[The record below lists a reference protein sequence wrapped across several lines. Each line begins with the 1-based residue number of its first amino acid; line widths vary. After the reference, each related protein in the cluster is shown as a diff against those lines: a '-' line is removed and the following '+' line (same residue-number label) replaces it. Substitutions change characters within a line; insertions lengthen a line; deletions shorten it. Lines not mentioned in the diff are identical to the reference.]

1 MSANERF
8 SNRKVVITMV
18 FLTCVMS
25 AIAAGI
31 AIMFKTQNFKKL
43 SSNADP
49 SDKVQHSMFVKFEK
63 KGEPKTKIFTKD
75 TALFAKWKGKH
86 SQTKQ
91 IVTLGSNRFNIN
103 KVSTESSTTMDIST
117 TLGKTDSS
125 FRNKGYLK

>member
-8 SNRKVVITMV
+8 SNRKVVIIMV

-31 AIMFKTQNFKKL
+31 AIMFKTQNVKNL
-43 SSNADP
+43 SSKEDP
-49 SDKVQHSMFVKFEK
+49 SDKVQHSMFVKLEK
-63 KGEPKTKIFTKD
+63 KGEPKKKIFTKD

>member
-8 SNRKVVITMV
+8 SNRKVVIIMV

-31 AIMFKTQNFKKL
+31 AIMFKTQNVKNL
-43 SSNADP
+43 SSKEDP
-49 SDKVQHSMFVKFEK
+49 SEKVQHSMFVKLEK
-63 KGEPKTKIFTKD
+63 KGQPKKKIFTKD

>member
-1 MSANERF
+1 
-8 SNRKVVITMV
+8 MV

-31 AIMFKTQNFKKL
+31 AIMFKTQNVKNL
-43 SSNADP
+43 SSKEDP
-49 SDKVQHSMFVKFEK
+49 SEKVQHSMFVKLEK
-63 KGEPKTKIFTKD
+63 KGQPKKKIFTKD

>member
-1 MSANERF
+1 
-8 SNRKVVITMV
+8 MV

-31 AIMFKTQNFKKL
+31 AIMFKTQNVKNL
-43 SSNADP
+43 SSKEDP
-49 SDKVQHSMFVKFEK
+49 SDKIQHSMFVQLEK
-63 KGEPKTKIFTKD
+63 KGQPKKKIFTKD

-91 IVTLGSNRFNIN
+91 TVTVGPNRFNTS

-117 TLGKTDSS
+117 TPGKTNLVL
-125 FRNKGYLK
+125 RKKGNPK